1 MFILGFNDIL
11 SVNIMKI
18 HVPEISNLIYEDDVL
33 KVLKS
38 NYSIIG
44 PLWVIHQFEWIN
56 SMYQPYKDHDKY
68 LILIYLINNTL
79 DFYSLNFTK
88 INYEQ
93 FYSQDSVEIGRINIS
108 EISKALNIP
117 KESTRRKIVE
127 LEIAG
132 DIKRF
137 KKKIIIDRTTFKFV
151 RPEKSLKRSSRF
163 LAIFSK
169 ILLENEI
176 IKKTVS
182 SKELEISIKENFSYI
197 WKLYYEMQIPMLL
210 AWKKIFNDLE
220 TFNIWSACVVNQY
233 IHASKDQK
241 KMNLKDFLDK
251 AIFLKKIKKKGINAM
266 SISDITG
273 IPRATVIRKLNNL
286 IKSKNLNIDN
296 KKQYTLDGIHLK
308 KFLPVQNITMERLA
322 EFSTKIYNSILVN

>member
-56 SMYQPYKDHDKY
+56 SMYQPFKDHDKY

-137 KKKIIIDRTTFKFV
+137 KKKIIIDRTSFKFV

-241 KMNLKDFLDK
+241 KMNLEDFLDK

-296 KKQYTLDGIHLK
+296 KKQYTLVGIHLK
-308 KFLPVQNITMERLA
+308 KFLPVQNITIEKLS

>member
-68 LILIYLINNTL
+68 LIVIYLIKSTL
-79 DFYSLNFTK
+79 DFYSRNFTK

-127 LEIAG
+127 LEITG

-151 RPEKSLKRSSRF
+151 RPEESLKRSSRF

-169 ILLENEI
+169 ILLEDEI

-241 KMNLKDFLDK
+241 KMNIKDFLDK
-251 AIFLKKIKKKGINAM
+251 AIFLKKIKNKGINAS

-308 KFLPVQNITMERLA
+308 KFLPVQNITMERLS

>member
-1 MFILGFNDIL
+1 MIL
-11 SVNIMKI
+11 SINIMKI
-18 HVPEISNLIYEDDVL
+18 HVPEISNQIYEDDVL

-38 NYSIIG
+38 NYSTIG

-56 SMYQPYKDHDKY
+56 STYQPYKDHDKY
-68 LILIYLINNTL
+68 LIIIYLIKSTL
-79 DFYSLNFTK
+79 DIYSRNFTK

-93 FYSQDSVEIGRINIS
+93 FYLQDSVEIGRINIS

-127 LEIAG
+127 LEITG

-137 KKKIIIDRTTFKFV
+137 KKKITIDRRIFKFV
-151 RPEKSLKRSSRF
+151 RPEESLKRSSRF
-163 LAIFSK
+163 LAMFSK
-169 ILLENEI
+169 ILLEDEI

-182 SKELEISIKENFSYI
+182 SKEIEISIKENFSYI

-210 AWKKIFNDLE
+210 IWKKIFKDLE
-220 TFNIWSACVVNQY
+220 TFNIWSACVVNQH

-241 KMNLKDFLDK
+241 KMNLNDFLDK
-251 AIFLKKIKKKGINAM
+251 AIFLNKIKQKGINAM

-296 KKQYTLDGIHLK
+296 KKQYTLVGIHLK
-308 KFLPVQNITMERLA
+308 KFLPVQNITIEKLS

>member
-38 NYSIIG
+38 NYSIMG

-68 LILIYLINNTL
+68 LIVIYLIKSTL
-79 DFYSLNFTK
+79 DFYSRNFTK

-127 LEIAG
+127 LEITG

-151 RPEKSLKRSSRF
+151 RPEESLKRSSRF

-169 ILLENEI
+169 ILLEDEI

-241 KMNLKDFLDK
+241 KMNIKDFLDK
-251 AIFLKKIKKKGINAM
+251 AIFLKKIKNKGINAS

-308 KFLPVQNITMERLA
+308 KFLPVQNITMERLS

>member
-1 MFILGFNDIL
+1 
-11 SVNIMKI
+11 MKI

-56 SMYQPYKDHDKY
+56 SMYQPFKDHDKY

-137 KKKIIIDRTTFKFV
+137 KKKIIIDRTSFKFV

-241 KMNLKDFLDK
+241 KMNLEDFLDK